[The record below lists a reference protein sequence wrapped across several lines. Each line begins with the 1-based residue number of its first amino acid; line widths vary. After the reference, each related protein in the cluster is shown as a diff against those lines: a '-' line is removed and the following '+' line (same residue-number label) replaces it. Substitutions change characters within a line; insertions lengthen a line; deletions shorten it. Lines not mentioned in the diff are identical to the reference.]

1 MFKSETELKPDFLPR
16 VYETGLYN
24 AVIDTAYLDESK
36 GGAYS
41 LNLVLKTT
49 DGRTLKQALW
59 ITSGKAK
66 GVLTYY
72 VDKKSGEK
80 ADLPG
85 FAIANAISQLVTGK
99 ELGDL
104 TPEGKLVSIYN
115 YDLKKEVPV
124 EKQVY
129 MELIGQPINVAIR
142 KITEFKRAL
151 NTTTNQY
158 EDTTE
163 TRDINEIDHVYKSD
177 TNQTLYEY
185 VNGKD
190 PVAAEAWAKKNTG
203 VTKDKTKSKSATA
216 QSNTSSDTTTKS
228 LFKQN

>member
-16 VYETGLYN
+16 TYDTGLYN

-41 LNLVLKTT
+41 LNVVLKTT

-59 ITSGKAK
+59 ITSGKEK

-80 ADLPG
+80 RDLPG
-85 FAIANAISQLVTGK
+85 FAVGNALAQLTIGK

-104 TPEGKLVSIYN
+104 TPEAKLVSIYN
-115 YDLKKEVPV
+115 FDLKKEVPT

-129 MELIGQPINVAIR
+129 TDLIGQPVNVGIR
-142 KITEFKRAL
+142 RVTEFKRAL
-151 NTTTNQY
+151 NQSTGKY
-158 EDTTE
+158 EDTAE
-163 TRDINEIDHVYKSD
+163 TRDLNEIEHVYKAD
-177 TNQTLYEY
+177 TNQTVYEA

-190 PVAAEAWAKKNTG
+190 AVAADAWAKKNTG
-203 VTKDKTKSKSATA
+203 VTKDKTKGKGGAKPAAGGSETA
-216 QSNTSSDTTTKS
+216 APAKP
-228 LFKQN
+228 LFG